1 MVDDVLLFLSYLVKA
16 PALPVRPTWLPS
28 PISILAQ
35 AASNVLLAGSP
46 SSARSQSSF
55 RPGDPTRK
63 AKGGKGTT
71 PTSVRSFN
79 SGRRVPS
86 SDSGSGSHS
95 FRRSQ
100 RPTRG
105 VDTSGPRS
113 YRSSASASVGLPVGV
128 AEEPNIEN
136 PMRPIND
143 KMRVPTDMN
152 TDASAVPFTVEESAL
167 EDLNEP

>member
-1 MVDDVLLFLSYLVKA
+1 MLLFLSYLVKA

-35 AASNVLLAGSP
+35 AASNVLMAASP
-46 SSARSQSSF
+46 SSGRSHSSSF
-55 RPGDPTRK
+55 RPGDPGRK
-63 AKGGKGTT
+63 AKGGKGAT
-71 PTSVRSFN
+71 PTSARSFN

-86 SDSGSGSHS
+86 SDSGSSGPNS

-100 RPTRG
+100 RLAPPRG

-113 YRSSASASVGLPVGV
+113 YRSGTSAGAGAGLGV
-128 AEEPNIEN
+128 AEEPNTEN
-136 PMRPIND
+136 PLRP
-143 KMRVPTDMN
+143 VTD